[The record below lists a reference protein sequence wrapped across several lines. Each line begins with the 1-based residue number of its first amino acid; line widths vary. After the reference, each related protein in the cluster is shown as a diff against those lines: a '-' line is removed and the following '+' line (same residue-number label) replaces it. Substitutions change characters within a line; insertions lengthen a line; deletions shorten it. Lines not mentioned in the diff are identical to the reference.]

1 MSIMVEVEAMQIAN
15 IIRVRNGDAPA
26 YGEKEFTE
34 KSLELAGL
42 AASIAAHAEYCQ

>member
-1 MSIMVEVEAMQIAN
+1 MVEVEGMKIAN
-15 IIRVRNGDAPA
+15 IMRERNRDSPA